1 MVTACQFVEYKPLGI
16 KMFAYDRDFTQSNLS
31 AVATK
36 ENDAR
41 AAAESVAPLV
51 DVLEC
56 KRDGEAGMLL
66 HNTGS
71 YKW

>member
-1 MVTACQFVEYKPLGI
+1 MPVCRVQAIGHKSV
-16 KMFAYDRDFTQSNLS
+16 RVRSHFTQSNLS

-36 ENDAR
+36 ENDAG

-51 DVLEC
+51 DVLEG
-56 KRDGEAGMLL
+56 KLDGEAGMLL